1 MSWAKSMDFVSV
13 EPPVQ
18 QCTVWFCWDKMTTVW
33 LSSGINTIFHT
44 HHCTFKTS
52 SLFLYFLD
60 QLLDPYFDICSGLHP
75 LNIDSLPH
83 TEFSGMTT
91 CVKGFLAVHSYPFEC
106 WDCFRQT
113 KEIGLLG
120 AVLHWQPRFKNCHF
134 DATYLNDS
142 QTNTPAWNLYS
153 VVLQANI
160 CHS

>member
-1 MSWAKSMDFVSV
+1 MDFLSV
-13 EPPVQ
+13 EPPLQ

-52 SLFLYFLD
+52 SPFLYFLD
-60 QLLDPYFDICSGLHP
+60 QLLDPYFDICSGLYP

-113 KEIGLLG
+113 KEIGLLR
-120 AVLHWQPRFKNCHF
+120 AVLHCIDNLVSKTAILTPHILMTPRPIPQHGTSIQLYYKQ
-134 DATYLNDS
+134 TYV
-142 QTNTPAWNLYS
+142 T
-153 VVLQANI
+153 
-160 CHS
+160 HSCK